1 MKYLHVILTTWRS
14 RLAYFWDVIASSLF
28 LVVILFVFVQLWR
41 ITLGQSGQ
49 AIEGFTLE
57 KMIWYYV
64 ATETIVLSLIP
75 VHRHIEREVRE
86 GDVAI
91 RLNKPYSYLM
101 FHFATTLGEG
111 LFKAILLIAIGS
123 AITLALV
130 GPLSFD
136 FSAIPALL
144 VVYIVTMA
152 LNFAYSALIGLTAF
166 WTEDVTGLFFVMDRA
181 KWLLGGF
188 LLPIAL
194 FPEPLKT
201 WAQAM
206 PFHLMIYAP
215 ARLAVEF
222 SWSGWFEL
230 LARQGALLVVFAATA
245 SFVYAM
251 GVRRLN
257 LNGG

>member
-1 MKYLHVILTTWRS
+1 MKYLQVILTTWRS
-14 RLAYFWDVIASSLF
+14 RMAYFWDFVASSLF

-41 ITLGQSGQ
+41 ITLGKEGV

-64 ATETIVLSLIP
+64 ATETIIMSLIP
-75 VHRHIEREVRE
+75 VHRHIEREIRE

-91 RLNKPYSYLM
+91 RLNKPYSYLL
-101 FHFATTLGEG
+101 FHFSTTLAEG
-111 LFKAILLIAIGS
+111 SFKALLLVLVGG
-123 AITLALV
+123 TMTWYMV

-144 VVYIVTMA
+144 VTYGVTMA
-152 LNFAYSALIGLTAF
+152 LNFSYAALIGLTAF
-166 WTEDVTGLFFVMDRA
+166 WTEDVTGLFFVMDRL

-188 LLPIAL
+188 LLPVTL
-194 FPEPLKT
+194 FPEPLRS
-201 WAQAM
+201 WAEVL
-206 PFHLMIYAP
+206 PFQLMIYAP
-215 ARLAVEF
+215 AKLAVEF
-222 SWSGWFEL
+222 TWSGWFDL
-230 LARQGALLVVFAATA
+230 LLRQGALLLVFAAAT
-245 SFVYAM
+245 SLVYAL